1 MKSRI
6 AVLTAFV
13 FLAILAGA
21 NAFAQNSARF
31 SIPFDFTANHQ
42 IVPAGEYSA
51 ALITDQLS
59 AGQFLSLVN
68 TQTGKKT
75 LVMVR
80 RDTVAKIRTHGY
92 MVFYADESGRYLQEV
107 RMPGS
112 DALGELAVP
121 RTPATNLAQYQA
133 PAASTIEIAS
143 R

>member
-6 AVLTAFV
+6 AILTGFA
-13 FLAILAGA
+13 FLATLGGV
-21 NAFAQNSARF
+21 NALAQNSARF

-42 IVPAGEYSA
+42 VVPAGEYSVG
-51 ALITDQLS
+51 LITDQLS

-68 TQTGKKT
+68 AQTGKKT

-80 RDTVAKIRTHGY
+80 HDTAAKIRTHGY
-92 MVFYADESGRYLQEV
+92 LEFYADETGRYLQEV

-112 DALGELAVP
+112 DLIGELSVARIPNEV
-121 RTPATNLAQYQA
+121 AHQA